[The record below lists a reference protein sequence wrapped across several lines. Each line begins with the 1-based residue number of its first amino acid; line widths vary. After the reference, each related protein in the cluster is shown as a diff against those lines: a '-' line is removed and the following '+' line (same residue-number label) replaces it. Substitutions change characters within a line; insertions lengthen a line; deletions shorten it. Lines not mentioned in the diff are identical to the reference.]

1 MTALSTQEIAQLREV
16 LDDKYATPACAAI
29 RSIPEA
35 QFTEGVAAQIICTVM
50 AKIEGGNWK
59 HTELAKFTAACLAD
73 TASELEVAL

>member
-73 TASELEVAL
+73 TARELEVAA